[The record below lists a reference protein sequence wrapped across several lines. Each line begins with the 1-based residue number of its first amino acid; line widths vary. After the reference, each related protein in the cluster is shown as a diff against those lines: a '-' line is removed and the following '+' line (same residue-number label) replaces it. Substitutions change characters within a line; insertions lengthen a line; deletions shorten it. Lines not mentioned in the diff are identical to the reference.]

1 MEFDLEQFS
10 TSLVTAMSE
19 AVIYA
24 DADGTIR
31 WWNGG
36 AERMFGYSSKE
47 AIGQSLDL
55 IIPENLRA
63 RHWEGYYHTM
73 ETGETRYDGGAL
85 LSVPAIR
92 KDGSRISVEFT
103 IVPFRDDVGRMTA
116 LAAVMR
122 DATKQFEEMRALR
135 KQVAQYAAITRQSKG
150 SEATTG

>member
-1 MEFDLEQFS
+1 MEFDLENFS
-10 TSLVTAMSE
+10 TALVTAMSD
-19 AVIYA
+19 AVVYA
-24 DADGTIR
+24 DADGAIR

-36 AERMFGYSSKE
+36 AERMFGYSSEE
-47 AIGQSLDL
+47 AMGQTLDL

-103 IVPFRDDVGRMTA
+103 IVPFRDDGGRMTA
-116 LAAVMR
+116 MAAVMR
-122 DATKQFEEMRALR
+122 DVTKQFEEMRTLR
-135 KQVAQYAAITRQSKG
+135 KQVAQYLALARQSSG
-150 SEATTG
+150 SESTTG